1 MDQLITTR
9 KFIKSGVSI
18 SANGFARIDIDVS
31 LSGYTPIGVL
41 GWSGSASQGDEYAGR
56 FNVEGNTLTFIVFN
70 KATSSKTDSFSFNV
84 LYKKA

>member
-9 KFIKSGVSI
+9 RFVKSNVTL
-18 SANGFARIDIDVS
+18 SANGYARIDIDVS

-41 GWSGSASQGDEYAGR
+41 GWGGGSSQAAELGGR

-70 KATSSKTDSFSFNV
+70 RTTSAVTDSFGFNV